1 MVSIAVLTLS
11 TSGSGPG
18 PFIIWDARI
27 KEDVPRPILAAPPQA
42 NVFLKKSLLSI
53 LPSFS
58 RVDHPLLDFTLT
70 DPDVRRYRI
79 RLFRAGNPD

>member
-42 NVFLKKSLLSI
+42 NVFLKKSLLFI
-53 LPSFS
+53 FPSFNPAYS
-58 RVDHPLLDFTLT
+58 RVEAAADAK
-70 DPDVRRYRI
+70 R
-79 RLFRAGNPD
+79 GG